1 MTTIP
6 FVDEVRLV
14 ALIHNPATMRQQ
26 WAVNAACRDRSQAG
40 DPYFPEDDG
49 MLSAAALARCAGCPV
64 AYECL
69 ALALIREANDGYRF
83 GWWGGFSPGHRRRAR
98 LLGAHRIPLP
108 GRDGGLTTGGSHHA
122 QNHRRDASAAP
133 RATARDPCAGA
144 GDTSRSRAPAAA
156 VQPVAGGGRGVRR
169 LGRRP
174 GRDPQG
180 S

>member
-69 ALALIREANDGYRF
+69 ALALIHEANDGYRF
-83 GWWGGFSPGHRRRAR
+83 GWWGGFSPVDRD
-98 LLGAHRIPLP
+98 LLWASLDPP
-108 GRDGGLTTGGSHHA
+108 GLSPAVELDLG
-122 QNHRRDASAAP
+122 
-133 RATARDPCAGA
+133 
-144 GDTSRSRAPAAA
+144 APAA
-156 VQPVAGGGRGVRR
+156 VARSLRDQNR
-169 LGRRP
+169 TIPAIAAELGCSERTVYRYLAATAA
-174 GRDPQG
+174 
-180 S
+180 